1 MKRRIG
7 IMGGTFDPI
16 HMGHLIT
23 AEMVRA
29 DAHLDE
35 ILFIPSARPP
45 HKDGARAASAEDRLI
60 MTAYAVAENPHFSVS
75 DIELKR
81 DGPSYTVDTI
91 TQLRSNLGDTELF
104 FITGADAMNDLYLWH
119 EPEQLLRSCRF
130 IVATRQGVPLDEVLI
145 AEKFTAEER
154 SHIEVLPTPCRAVLA
169 GAAQPYPGCA
179 DAAFGDLLDRY
190 SRTHPCGTVHPPS
203 CSARCGGVY

>member
-1 MKRRIG
+1 MKQRIG

-60 MTAYAVAENPHFSVS
+60 MTEYAVAENPHFSVS
-75 DIELKR
+75 DIELRR

-91 TQLRSNLGDTELF
+91 AELRENLDGAELF
-104 FITGADAMNDLYLWH
+104 FITGADAMNDLYRWH
-119 EPEQLLRSCRF
+119 EPKRLLQSCQF
-130 IVATRQGVPLDEVLI
+130 IVATRQGAPLDELLI

-154 SHIEVLPTPCRAVLA
+154 RHIHVLMTPHLEISSSVIRTRIRAGLSVRYLVPRAVEEYIERRGL
-169 GAAQPYPGCA
+169 YREH
-179 DAAFGDLLDRY
+179 DEEL
-190 SRTHPCGTVHPPS
+190 
-203 CSARCGGVY
+203 

>member
-1 MKRRIG
+1 MSALKRRIG

-60 MTAYAVAENPHFSVS
+60 MTEYAVAENPYFSVS
-75 DIELKR
+75 DVELRR

-91 TQLRSNLGDTELF
+91 AQLRTDLGDAELF
-104 FITGADAMNDLYLWH
+104 FITGADAMNDFYLWH

-145 AEKFTAEER
+145 AEKFTVEDR
-154 SHIEVLPTPCRAVLA
+154 SHIEVLPTPHLEISSTVIRARIRA
-169 GAAQPYPGCA
+169 GLSIRHLVPRVVEEYIEKRGLYREY
-179 DAAFGDLLDRY
+179 DKEL
-190 SRTHPCGTVHPPS
+190 
-203 CSARCGGVY
+203 

>member
-1 MKRRIG
+1 MKQRIG

-75 DIELKR
+75 DIELRR

-91 TQLRSNLGDTELF
+91 AELRENLDGAELF
-104 FITGADAMNDLYLWH
+104 FITGADAMNDLYRWH
-119 EPEQLLRSCRF
+119 EPKRLLQSCQF
-130 IVATRQGVPLDEVLI
+130 IVATRQGAPLDELLI

-154 SHIEVLPTPCRAVLA
+154 RHIHVLMTPHLEISSSVIRTRIRAGLSVRYLVPRAVEEYIERRGL
-169 GAAQPYPGCA
+169 YREH
-179 DAAFGDLLDRY
+179 DEEL
-190 SRTHPCGTVHPPS
+190 
-203 CSARCGGVY
+203 